1 MITEFFFVKHQRVST
16 KKNFA
21 GARNM
26 RAGCICMRGVAGTGW
41 RWWLFHLFAHDNRL
55 GNQAVRGF
63 SGQRL
68 IVTVKKCLAPRS
80 APPSSSQS
88 SLNSHKYVD
97 SPASRPI
104 VSREKRRECREEITQ
119 ISGPTNNYKGLGKGL
134 E

>member
-1 MITEFFFVKHQRVST
+1 MNI

-55 GNQAVRGF
+55 GNQAVRG
-63 SGQRL
+63 QRL
-68 IVTVKKCLAPRS
+68 IVTVKKLAPRS

-104 VSREKRRECREEITQ
+104 VSHEKKRECQDEITQ
-119 ISGPTNNYKGLGKGL
+119 NSRLTNNYKGLGKGL
-134 E
+134 D

>member
-1 MITEFFFVKHQRVST
+1 MITEFFIKHQRMCT
-16 KKNFA
+16 DKKFA

-26 RAGCICMRGVAGTGW
+26 QAGCICMRDVAGTGW

-55 GNQAVRGF
+55 GNQAVRGV

-68 IVTVKKCLAPRS
+68 IVIVKKCLAPRS
-80 APPSSSQS
+80 APPSQS

-104 VSREKRRECREEITQ
+104 VSRRKRCECQEEIRQ
-119 ISGPTNNYKGLGKGL
+119 ISRPTNS
-134 E
+134 